1 MPSIKFPDGS
11 KKRFSNPIKGDEL
24 AKKISSS
31 LFKSAVAIK
40 IDGYLKDL
48 NYEINKNC
56 DVEIITKESELG
68 IEIIRHDAAHV
79 MAEAVKAL
87 FPEVQVTIGP
97 PIENGFYYDFS
108 KAKPFTPEDLIKIEK
123 KMNEIIDKNERF
135 EREVWD
141 RKKAIKYFTDHGEIY
156 KTQII
161 NDIPDNEELSI
172 YRQGNFLDLCKG
184 PHSPSIGRVGKFFK
198 LIKLAGAYWRGDSNN
213 EMLQRIYGTV
223 WTTKK
228 DLDNY
233 LTILEEADKRDHRKL
248 GREMDLFHFQ
258 EESPGSVFWHKKGW
272 YIFNELQS
280 YLRKKQSDSGYEE
293 VNTPDM
299 LDRSL
304 WEKSGHWEK
313 FKENMFTVK
322 TEDKR
327 IFALKPMNCPGCIQ
341 IFNQGIKSYKD
352 LPIKISEFGKVHR
365 YEPSGAVHGLM
376 RIRSFTQDDAHIFCT
391 EEQITEECISVT
403 ELILKIYK
411 DFGFSDIKVNYADR
425 PKKRVGNDQI
435 WDKSEKALL
444 NAIKKAN
451 LEYKVNKGEGAFYG
465 PKIEFVLRDAINRDW
480 QCGTVQVDLN
490 LPERLNANYI
500 DEKGNKQKP
509 VLIHRAIFGSLERFI
524 GILIEHYEGK
534 FPFWLSPV
542 QIVICPITDKFNDY
556 GKGILDK
563 LHTLGFKVELD
574 DRNEKIN
581 YKIREHS
588 YKKVPVL
595 FIIGEKEKKDKSVT
609 IRELTVKKQKVL
621 IIEKAIEYLKKK
633 NLKKK
638 FFNR

>member
-213 EMLQRIYGTV
+213 EMLQRIYGTA

-574 DRNEKIN
+574 NRNEKIN

-595 FIIGEKEKKDKSVT
+595 FIVGEKEKKNKSVT

>member
-11 KKRFSNPIKGDEL
+11 KKMFPNPIKGDEL
-24 AKKISSS
+24 AKKIGSS
-31 LFKSAVAIK
+31 LFKSAIAIK

-213 EMLQRIYGTV
+213 EMLQRIYGTA

-272 YIFNELQS
+272 DIFNELQS
-280 YLRKKQSDSGYEE
+280 YLRKKQSDFGYEE
-293 VNTPDM
+293 INTPDM

-574 DRNEKIN
+574 NRNEKIN

-595 FIIGEKEKKDKSVT
+595 FIVGEKEKKNKSVT

-633 NLKKK
+633 NLKKN

>member
-11 KKRFSNPIKGDEL
+11 KKRFPNPIKGDEL

-79 MAEAVKAL
+79 MAEAVKVL

-141 RKKAIKYFTDHGEIY
+141 RQKAIKYFTDHGEIY

-213 EMLQRIYGTV
+213 EMLQRIYGTA

-272 YIFNELQS
+272 DIFNELQS

-293 VNTPDM
+293 INTPDM

-444 NAIKKAN
+444 TAIKKAN

-509 VLIHRAIFGSLERFI
+509 VLIHRALFGSLERFI

-542 QIVICPITDKFNDY
+542 QIVICPITEKFNDY

-563 LHTLGFKVELD
+563 LHILGFKVELD
-574 DRNEKIN
+574 NRNEKIS

-595 FIIGEKEKKDKSVT
+595 FIVGEKEKKNKSVT

-633 NLKKK
+633 I
-638 FFNR
+638 

>member
-11 KKRFSNPIKGDEL
+11 KKKFPNPIKGDEL
-24 AKKISSS
+24 AKKIGSS
-31 LFKSAVAIK
+31 LFKSAIAIK

-213 EMLQRIYGTV
+213 EMLQRIYGTA

-574 DRNEKIN
+574 NRNEKIN

>member
-11 KKRFSNPIKGDEL
+11 KKMFPNPIKGDEL

-31 LFKSAVAIK
+31 LFKSAIAIK

-213 EMLQRIYGTV
+213 EMLQRIYGTA

>member
-24 AKKISSS
+24 AKKIGSS

-198 LIKLAGAYWRGDSNN
+198 LIKLAGAYWRGNSNN
-213 EMLQRIYGTV
+213 EMLQRIYGTA

-574 DRNEKIN
+574 NRNEKIN

>member
-11 KKRFSNPIKGDEL
+11 KKNFSNPIKGDEL

-68 IEIIRHDAAHV
+68 TEIIRHDAAHV

-213 EMLQRIYGTV
+213 EMLQRIYGTA

-574 DRNEKIN
+574 NRNEKIN

-595 FIIGEKEKKDKSVT
+595 FIVGEKEKKNKSVT

>member
-11 KKRFSNPIKGDEL
+11 KNNFSKPIKGEEL
-24 AKKISSS
+24 AKKISPS
-31 LFKSAVAIK
+31 LFKSAIAIK
-40 IDGYLKDL
+40 IDKHLNDL
-48 NYEINKNC
+48 NCKINKDCN
-56 DVEIITKESELG
+56 VEIITKESELG
-68 IEIIRHDAAHV
+68 IQIIRHDAAHV
-79 MAEAVKAL
+79 MAEAVKTL
-87 FPEVQVTIGP
+87 YPEVQVTIGP

-108 KAKPFTPEDLIKIEK
+108 KKEPFTPEDLIKIEK
-123 KMNEIIDKNERF
+123 KMSEIIDRNEQF

-141 RKKAIKYFTDHGEIY
+141 RKKAIKYFKDHGEIY

-161 NDIPDNEELSI
+161 NNIPDNEELSI
-172 YRQGNFLDLCKG
+172 YKQGKFLDLCKG
-184 PHSPSIGRVGKFFK
+184 PHSPSTGRIGKFFK

-213 EMLQRIYGTV
+213 EMLQRIYGTA

-233 LTILEEADKRDHRKL
+233 LKILEESDKRDHRKL

-272 YIFNELQS
+272 NIFNELQN
-280 YLRKKQSDSGYEE
+280 YLRKKQLDSGYEE
-293 VNTPDM
+293 INTPDM

-313 FKENMFTVK
+313 FKENMFTVE

-327 IFALKPMNCPGCIQ
+327 TFALKPMNCPGCIQ

-376 RIRSFTQDDAHIFCT
+376 RVRSFTQDDAHIFCT
-391 EEQITEECISVT
+391 EEQITEECINVT
-403 ELILKIYK
+403 KLILEIYK
-411 DFGFSDIKVNYADR
+411 DFGFSNIKVNYADR
-425 PKKRVGNDQI
+425 PKKRVGNDKI

-444 NAIKKAN
+444 YAIKKTN
-451 LEYKVNKGEGAFYG
+451 VEYKINKGEGAFYG
-465 PKIEFVLRDAINRDW
+465 PKIDFILRDAINRDW

-509 VLIHRAIFGSLERFI
+509 VLIHRALFGSLERFI

-542 QIVICPITDKFNDY
+542 QVVVCPITDKFNVY
-556 GKGILDK
+556 AEEISKK
-563 LHTLGFKVELD
+563 LNTVGFKVEFD
-574 DRNEKIN
+574 HRNQKIN

-588 YKKVPVL
+588 HKKVPVL
-595 FIIGEKEKKDKSVT
+595 FIVGEKEKNNKSVT
-609 IRELTVKKQKVL
+609 IRELSVEKQKVMPF
-621 IIEKAIEYLKKK
+621 EKAIEYLKKK
-633 NLKKK
+633 KFEKKN
-638 FFNR
+638 F

>member
-213 EMLQRIYGTV
+213 EMLQRIYGTA

-574 DRNEKIN
+574 NRNEKIN